1 MFRMRRFSFHG
12 YLLLVALGVIGCERG
27 QPTPCVDVVASNDIG
42 QFELALGGLARDR
55 ENKLEWY
62 RCSLGQRFNGSE
74 CVGEAQYEKWED
86 TIVIIDE
93 VNEKSGTNWRMP
105 TLKEL
110 RTLVIEDCGNP
121 AVNPNVFPGILV
133 ENYWAADK
141 SSASGFRCGMYTYL
155 GATSCRLFN
164 NLERPALIVRDY

>member
-1 MFRMRRFSFHG
+1 MRRFSVHG
-12 YLLLVALGVIGCERG
+12 FLLVVALGVVGCERVSYA
-27 QPTPCVDVVASNDIG
+27 CVDVVASNDIG

-74 CVGEAQYEKWED
+74 CVGEAQYEKWDD

-141 SSASGFRCGMYTYL
+141 SSASGFRCGMIYL
-155 GATSCRLFN
+155 SWRYILQIVQQPRKTGLNCQRL
-164 NLERPALIVRDY
+164 LEP

>member
-1 MFRMRRFSFHG
+1 MCMMRRFSVHRF
-12 YLLLVALGVIGCERG
+12 LLVVALGVVGCERG

-105 TLKEL
+105 TLK
-110 RTLVIEDCGNP
+110 
-121 AVNPNVFPGILV
+121 
-133 ENYWAADK
+133 
-141 SSASGFRCGMYTYL
+141 
-155 GATSCRLFN
+155 
-164 NLERPALIVRDY
+164 

>member
-1 MFRMRRFSFHG
+1 MKRSLNRPT
-12 YLLLVALGVIGCERG
+12 LLVALLFVSSCERG
-27 QPTPCVDVVASNDIG
+27 QPTPCADVVASNDVG

-55 ENKLEWY
+55 ENRLEWY

-74 CVGEAQYEKWED
+74 CVGEAQYEKWEE

-105 TLKEL
+105 ALKEL

-121 AVNPNVFPGILV
+121 AINPNIFPGILV

-141 SSASGFRCGMYTYL
+141 SSGSGFRCGMYTYL

-164 NLERPALIVRDY
+164 NLERPSLIVRDY